1 MRSLYLF
8 AYNKGLRCHR
18 YSITTYFIHCLLVAG
33 FQNPHTLLTSYV
45 RMHHGIQP
53 ADGPKLMNTILRDDY
68 DLLAGGHNRYD
79 PASTLPRGVC
89 VRETTTLA
97 DFRFQIPRH
106 DLRHRRSSI
115 D

>member
-1 MRSLYLF
+1 MF
-8 AYNKGLRCHR
+8 AYKKDLRCHR
-18 YSITTYFIHCLLVAG
+18 YSITTYFIYCLLVAG
-33 FQNPHTLLTSYV
+33 YQNPHTLLTSYV

-68 DLLAGGHNRYD
+68 DLLVGGHNRYD

-106 DLRHRRSSI
+106 GLRHRRSSI